1 MGGRCDYF
9 SWQREYL
16 DMLVSLKIIQI
27 HAIVDGEPI
36 GAPGNASRE
45 ASDLVSGR
53 LERNAM
59 EEKVDSLIRAIK
71 MLVVVMVV
79 GAVLAIMYQLK

>member
-1 MGGRCDYF
+1 
-9 SWQREYL
+9 
-16 DMLVSLKIIQI
+16 
-27 HAIVDGEPI
+27 
-36 GAPGNASRE
+36 
-45 ASDLVSGR
+45 
-53 LERNAM
+53 M